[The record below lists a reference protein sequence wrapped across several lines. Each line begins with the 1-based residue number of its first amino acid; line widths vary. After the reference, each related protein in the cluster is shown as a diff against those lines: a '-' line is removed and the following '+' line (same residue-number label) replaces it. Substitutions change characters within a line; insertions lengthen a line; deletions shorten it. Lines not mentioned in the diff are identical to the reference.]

1 MTGAPTLVVGAGGLL
16 GRAVVRRLTARRQ
29 PSLVH
34 TIPWDRPA
42 AATDALAL
50 AVRDLLTRAGTGP
63 WRIAWCSGAGVTGTP
78 ASALDQ
84 EITTFAAFLD
94 EVTAQAGEP
103 PPGSGLFYASSA
115 GGVYAGSGRAPFTE
129 LDEPAAI
136 SPYGQAKLRSEQL
149 VRAFAGRTGTPV
161 LIGRIANLYGPGQNL
176 DKPQGLV
183 SHLCRS
189 QISGQPLSVYV
200 PLDTTRDYLYVDD
213 CAAMICD
220 GLDRLGRERPTAPVI
235 KVLAS
240 QQGVTIG
247 TLLAEMRR
255 LFKRA
260 PRVVLGSSPFA
271 KFQVRDL
278 RLRSVVWP
286 ELDRRSLTPL
296 GVGMKATA
304 SDLLRATQLGD
315 RAADRRPVATALG

>member
-1 MTGAPTLVVGAGGLL
+1 MTATWVVGAGGLL
-16 GRAVVRRLTARRQ
+16 GKALVRHLRDRGVTVIVAQ
-29 PSLVH
+29 
-34 TIPWDRPA
+34 IPWSDAASSRKALVDGFAGLVA
-42 AATDALAL
+42 AAD
-50 AVRDLLTRAGTGP
+50 GGP

-78 ASALDQ
+78 AAVLTQ
-84 EITTFAAFLD
+84 EVQTFRDFLD
-94 EVTAQAGEP
+94 HVGQAGP
-103 PPGSGLFYASSA
+103 ARAGSGLFLASSA
-115 GGVYAGSGRAPFTE
+115 GGVYAGAGQAPFTE
-129 LDEPAAI
+129 FDQASAI
-136 SPYGQAKLRSEQL
+136 SPYGTAKLYTEQV
-149 VRAFAGRTGTPV
+149 VRDFAAVSGLPV

-200 PLDTTRDYLYVDD
+200 PLDTTRDYLYVHD

-220 GLDRLGRERPTAPVI
+220 GLDRLGHERPTAPVI
-235 KVLAS
+235 KILAS
-240 QQGVTIG
+240 HQGVTIG
-247 TLLAEMRR
+247 TLLAETRR

-296 GVGMKATA
+296 GVGIKATA

-315 RAADRRPVATALG
+315 RAADR

>member
-1 MTGAPTLVVGAGGLL
+1 
-16 GRAVVRRLTARRQ
+16 
-29 PSLVH
+29 
-34 TIPWDRPA
+34 
-42 AATDALAL
+42 
-50 AVRDLLTRAGTGP
+50 
-63 WRIAWCSGAGVTGTP
+63 
-78 ASALDQ
+78 
-84 EITTFAAFLD
+84 
-94 EVTAQAGEP
+94 
-103 PPGSGLFYASSA
+103 
-115 GGVYAGSGRAPFTE
+115 
-129 LDEPAAI
+129 
-136 SPYGQAKLRSEQL
+136 
-149 VRAFAGRTGTPV
+149 
-161 LIGRIANLYGPGQNL
+161 
-176 DKPQGLV
+176 
-183 SHLCRS
+183 
-189 QISGQPLSVYV
+189 V

-296 GVGMKATA
+296 GVGIRATA